1 MIRDTLKHLDATD
14 LRDLIVI
21 AAFVVV
27 LAIGA
32 ALGAGA

>member
-1 MIRDTLKHLDATD
+1 MKQLFSKLDATD
-14 LRDLIVI
+14 IRDLVLITLFI
-21 AAFVVV
+21 GT

>member
-1 MIRDTLKHLDATD
+1 MKQFLSALDATD
-14 LRDLIVI
+14 LRDLVLI
-21 AAFVVV
+21 ALFIGT